1 MGSGFGG
8 LAAAI
13 RLQARGIQTTVLEKR
28 DKAGGRAY
36 VFEDSG
42 FRFDAGPTVITAPEC
57 IDELFSLCNRK
68 REDYVEF
75 LPVSPFYRLCW
86 ENGDSFDYVNDEDQL
101 LEQIKGFNPADVEG
115 YKEFF
120 KYSEAVYEAGYQ
132 ELVHVPFLSF
142 WDMVRVAPE
151 LIKLKAYRSVYK
163 TVASFIKNEKLRQ
176 AFSFHSLLIGG
187 NPFSASSIYT
197 LIHALER
204 KGGVYFAKGGTH
216 ALVQAL
222 SNLFEEMGGR
232 LILNAEVEEIVTEQ
246 SRVIG
251 VKTAGGEFTP
261 YDMVVSN
268 ADVTHTY
275 TNLLRSTK
283 EVQGVARRLLGKRY
297 SQALFVV
304 YFGTDRVYP
313 SVAHHSILFCNRY
326 KSLLDDIFSKG
337 VLPEENSFYLHAPC
351 RTDSTLAPEGCDAF
365 YVLANVPNLA
375 KAPLDWSV
383 VGPRYADWIL
393 DYLSRTYLPDVKRHI
408 VTQRTFSPMDF
419 KTELNAHLGTAFSLE
434 PTLLQS
440 AYFRAHNKEERLR
453 GLYFV
458 GAGTH
463 PGAGVPGV
471 INSAK
476 ATAGVILSEL
486 RDVPEFALEP
496 AYV

>member
-1 MGSGFGG
+1 MLRTNKLNAAVIGSGFGG

-204 KGGVYFAKGGTH
+204 KGVSISQKA
-216 ALVQAL
+216 AP
-222 SNLFEEMGGR
+222 
-232 LILNAEVEEIVTEQ
+232 
-246 SRVIG
+246 
-251 VKTAGGEFTP
+251 TP
-261 YDMVVSN
+261 
-268 ADVTHTY
+268 
-275 TNLLRSTK
+275 
-283 EVQGVARRLLGKRY
+283 
-297 SQALFVV
+297 
-304 YFGTDRVYP
+304 
-313 SVAHHSILFCNRY
+313 
-326 KSLLDDIFSKG
+326 
-337 VLPEENSFYLHAPC
+337 
-351 RTDSTLAPEGCDAF
+351 
-365 YVLANVPNLA
+365 
-375 KAPLDWSV
+375 
-383 VGPRYADWIL
+383 
-393 DYLSRTYLPDVKRHI
+393 
-408 VTQRTFSPMDF
+408 
-419 KTELNAHLGTAFSLE
+419 
-434 PTLLQS
+434 
-440 AYFRAHNKEERLR
+440 
-453 GLYFV
+453 
-458 GAGTH
+458 
-463 PGAGVPGV
+463 
-471 INSAK
+471 
-476 ATAGVILSEL
+476 
-486 RDVPEFALEP
+486 
-496 AYV
+496 